1 MKPKSIKQ
9 KIALDIYAI
18 QYRDVFHDQ
27 LTHLLK
33 QELYR
38 KISNYLYNDSKD
50 YIINWELSQQ
60 IENEVN

>member
-1 MKPKSIKQ
+1 MKPKSLKQ

-18 QYRDVFHDQ
+18 QYRDVFHD
-27 LTHLLK
+27 LITDSLK

-38 KISNYLYNDSKD
+38 NISNYLYNDSKD

-60 IENEVN
+60 IENEAN